1 MLSRS
6 KNKENLK
13 ESQDVLASWL
23 HSMRPDVQLI
33 LFRKNNSTTKVH
45 HPTWKSYVRFSM
57 FFLLGTA
64 NKTHWHRQHSSGPA
78 HWSKKA
84 RRPVTLPNGM
94 IMWLPLAKPES
105 FHGNLRDNV
114 MISLKITVNTQKKV
128 TILRRKLI
136 FQAYVYFQGICDTFS
151 GVCCNIGLISCK
163 KDQKGW
169 SFYGRNTLR
178 FPWFWGKLCCQHLS
192 TTCYLPFT
200 SEPISKPWADKGPE
214 GLPIAA
220 RTRWPL
226 ASPYVS
232 LTSFKL
238 HLE

>member
-1 MLSRS
+1 MFSTHSFECPDIWSPGRPISSAYSSARVTQLVVTMIRGGKNTQTTWPFCCIETKLWKVKMLLRS

-23 HSMRPDVQLI
+23 HSMRPDVQFI

-94 IMWLPLAKPES
+94 IMWLPVAKPES

-114 MISLKITVNTQKKV
+114 MMV
-128 TILRRKLI
+128 TL
-136 FQAYVYFQGICDTFS
+136 Y
-151 GVCCNIGLISCK
+151 
-163 KDQKGW
+163 
-169 SFYGRNTLR
+169 
-178 FPWFWGKLCCQHLS
+178 
-192 TTCYLPFT
+192 
-200 SEPISKPWADKGPE
+200 
-214 GLPIAA
+214 
-220 RTRWPL
+220 
-226 ASPYVS
+226 
-232 LTSFKL
+232 
-238 HLE
+238 

>member
-1 MLSRS
+1 MSHFWSRNDKSVPANSSPLKIALPIFQNSSSNPSIFRGKLAVKLQGCIFTMFSTHSFECPDIWSPGRPISSAYSSARVTQLVVTMIRGGKKHTNNMAFLLHRNKIVEGQNAFRS

-33 LFRKNNSTTKVH
+33 LFRKKQFHNKSTS
-45 HPTWKSYVRFSM
+45 SYLKIIRTFSM

-94 IMWLPLAKPES
+94 IMWLPVAKPES

-114 MISLKITVNTQKKV
+114 MMV
-128 TILRRKLI
+128 TL
-136 FQAYVYFQGICDTFS
+136 Y
-151 GVCCNIGLISCK
+151 
-163 KDQKGW
+163 
-169 SFYGRNTLR
+169 
-178 FPWFWGKLCCQHLS
+178 
-192 TTCYLPFT
+192 
-200 SEPISKPWADKGPE
+200 
-214 GLPIAA
+214 
-220 RTRWPL
+220 
-226 ASPYVS
+226 
-232 LTSFKL
+232 
-238 HLE
+238 